1 MPKMGFNLCQKWDL
15 ISAKNGIL
23 YFLFG
28 FLLKQE
34 WIKVIL
40 LDNLFLLGSV
50 ADKILVDGKED
61 KS

>member
-1 MPKMGFNLCQKWDL
+1 MGFNLCQKWDL
-15 ISAKNGIL
+15 ICAKNGIL

-28 FLLKQE
+28 FLLKQK

>member
-1 MPKMGFNLCQKWDL
+1 MGFNLCQELDL
-15 ISAKNGIL
+15 IGAKDGIL

-28 FLLKQE
+28 FLLKQK